1 MKKLLI
7 FALTAVM
14 ILSMAAVAMASAVT
28 FSGFARYGYDWVAVP
43 AAGAA
48 ATGASDGKYK
58 LSTNIAISDSLSANI
73 VFVDGNLTGSS
84 NPVTDAAFFTYK
96 TGSAAIKVG
105 TFDYN
110 VKDSVDIVNGIFG
123 GNDLDNIRDTVLA
136 TYNFT
141 PQVFASLY
149 VSQASSNTL
158 NAATSNGYYGVSAGY
173 AGDVFGADVYYLES
187 ANRNYIYDPVT
198 AVNVYVKSASGFKA
212 FVHYG
217 TTTFTQGGT
226 DVDYTSQV
234 VGFTYD
240 PSTLPIFAR
249 FEYDLN
255 KGLDDKADGN
265 NMGFRVGYK
274 FGNGLVAQ
282 YDRQITGDNAK
293 TYTTFDGTTA
303 SFANVS
309 RLRFIANF

>member
-7 FALTAVM
+7 FVLTAMMV
-14 ILSMAAVAMASAVT
+14 LSMTAVAMASAVT

-48 ATGASDGKYK
+48 GASDGKYK

-73 VFVDGNLTGSS
+73 TFVDSVLNSSS
-84 NPVTDAAFFTYK
+84 NPQTDAAYFLYK
-96 TGSAAIKVG
+96 TGNASIKVG
-105 TFDYN
+105 SFDYN
-110 VKDSVDIVNGIFG
+110 VKDSVDILNGIFG
-123 GNDLDNIRDTVLA
+123 GNDLDNIKDTVLV

-141 PQVFASLY
+141 PKVFASLY
-149 VSQASSNTL
+149 VSQANSNTL
-158 NAATSNGYYGVSAGY
+158 AAAASNGYYGVSAGY

-217 TTTFTQGGT
+217 TTTFNQSGT
-226 DVDYTSQV
+226 DVDYASQII
-234 VGFTYD
+234 GFTYD
-240 PSTLPIFAR
+240 PATLPIFAR

-255 KGLDDKADGN
+255 KGLADNADGN

-282 YDRQITGDNAK
+282 YDRQIAGDAAK
-293 TYTTFDGTTA
+293 YTTFDGTANTN
-303 SFANVS
+303 FVNVS
-309 RLRFIANF
+309 RLRLIANF